1 MPYRRLPKTDAARL
15 KALKTLLG
23 NNNIYV
29 VRNRFLDWKTINQA
43 QTMHD
48 KLLTAYEQYKISAKA
63 QSRNGVKYAKLLR
76 NARLYV
82 SHFLQVL
89 LMSFE
94 RGEIKKTH
102 KELYGLKDEDTK
114 LPNMQTIQ
122 GLIKWGEKVIKGEQ
136 TRIKAGGR
144 PIYNPTIGMVST
156 HLSIFKE
163 FYNQQKNAEKRTKQA
178 LRTLQLLRPEVDE
191 VLLDIWNQVEAHFS
205 HEPIIMRINAC
216 KEYGLIYY
224 YRKNEKK
231 D

>member
-94 RGEIKKTH
+94 RGEIKKNH

-178 LRTLQLLRPEVDE
+178 LKTLQLLRPEVDE

>member
-136 TRIKAGGR
+136 
-144 PIYNPTIGMVST
+144 
-156 HLSIFKE
+156 
-163 FYNQQKNAEKRTKQA
+163 
-178 LRTLQLLRPEVDE
+178 
-191 VLLDIWNQVEAHFS
+191 
-205 HEPIIMRINAC
+205 C
-216 KEYGLIYY
+216 
-224 YRKNEKK
+224 
-231 D
+231 